1 MKVAASPQI
10 YNGRCPHFARQSPVT
25 SHQSLVTLIY
35 ENVRYPAGVFAC
47 IFHFKSLG
55 RLWYTK
61 CEYDPLALR
70 IMGLWIDF
78 VHSGG
83 RTAFPS
89 SSLYTIICGMGIKSH
104 AAFHGYV
111 PHLHVSLLAS
121 MR

>member
-1 MKVAASPQI
+1 MPAFRALVAI
-10 YNGRCPHFARQSPVT
+10 L
-25 SHQSLVTLIY
+25 SHQSPFPLIN
-35 ENVRYPAGVFAC
+35 ENVRRPAGVFAC
-47 IFHFKSLG
+47 IFHFKSLR

-83 RTAFPS
+83 RTAIPA

-111 PHLHVSLLAS
+111 LHLHVPLLAS
-121 MR
+121 TR

>member
-1 MKVAASPQI
+1 MPAFRALVAI
-10 YNGRCPHFARQSPVT
+10 L
-25 SHQSLVTLIY
+25 SHQSPFPLIN
-35 ENVRYPAGVFAC
+35 ENVRRTAGVFAC
-47 IFHFKSLG
+47 IFHFKSLR

-78 VHSGG
+78 VHFGG
-83 RTAFPS
+83 RTVLPS